1 MTTADRSKL
10 GFILAG
16 LALAG
21 VLTYRNFSSN
31 DVVTVDAPGAGDSVP
46 ATEKRLIRLR
56 QVAASIPAK
65 EQLVKQAEAELAS
78 REKGLIQAET
88 ASQAQAQ
95 VLQVLRKAARAQSPP
110 VDIKNVEL
118 GQPRPLGDAYGEVLV
133 SVSMDCHIEQIVQ
146 MLADLTAQ
154 PELIATN
161 ELRLGAAVGREKL
174 IPIRLSVSGVV
185 SRKLIPERKEPVA
198 F

>member
-1 MTTADRSKL
+1 MTNADRGKL
-10 GFILAG
+10 AFIVAG
-16 LALAG
+16 MAVAG
-21 VLTYRNFSSN
+21 VLVYRGFSPRE
-31 DVVTVDAPGAGDSVP
+31 TAVDSPEATSVP
-46 ATEKRLIRLR
+46 AAEKRLLRLR
-56 QVAASIPAK
+56 QVAASLPGK
-65 EQLVKQAEAELAS
+65 EQVMRQAETELAA

-95 VLQVLRKAARAQSPP
+95 LLQILRKVARGQSPA

-133 SVSMDCHIEQIVQ
+133 SVSMDCRIEQIVQ

-154 PELIATN
+154 PELIATS
-161 ELRLGAAVGREKL
+161 ELRLGAAQGREKM
-174 IPIRLSVSGVV
+174 IPVRLTVSGAVA
-185 SRKLIPERKEPVA
+185 RKLIPEKKGPAA

>member
-1 MTTADRSKL
+1 MTNGDKGKL
-10 GFILAG
+10 AFICAG

-21 VLTYRNFSSN
+21 VLVYRTFAAP
-31 DVVTVDAPGAGDSVP
+31 DAAVDSPDATSVP
-46 ATEKRLIRLR
+46 SAEKRLIRLR
-56 QVAASIPAK
+56 QVAASLPGK
-65 EQLVKQAEAELAS
+65 EQVMRQAETELAA
-78 REKGLIQAET
+78 REKALIQAET

-95 VLQVLRKAARAQSPP
+95 LLQILRKVARGQSPA

-118 GQPRPLGDAYGEVLV
+118 GQPKPLGDAYGEVLV
-133 SVSMDCHIEQIVQ
+133 AVSMDCRIEQIVQ

-161 ELRLGAAVGREKL
+161 ELRLGAAQGKEKI
-174 IPIRLSVSGVV
+174 IPVRLTVSGAVA
-185 SRKLIPERKEPVA
+185 RKLIPEKKGPVA